1 VRPVLRPRSIRTRY
15 TMMATALSLVFLA
28 TIGVSVDLAT
38 RYRVE
43 ANVFDDT
50 KAVASQW
57 SAAVRNGSVP
67 HTLPAMTR
75 VNLIQIVDVNGQV
88 LQASRQARH
97 MPPISRI
104 RPPSNDRFQDIT
116 SCDPGRECVM
126 LMAIRVSPAADSPTV
141 YAGLREPSILAT
153 HWLEL
158 GLALSTLPILAFV
171 AWVTWTLVGRTLRPV
186 ETIRVRMSEITG
198 SDVSLR
204 VPLPPGRDEIAMLAR
219 TANQTLDRLEIA
231 VKQQRRFAS
240 DASHELRTPIAGLRV
255 ALEDAI
261 AHPEDVDAQETLRTA
276 LSTTNRLEAIVSD
289 LLVLARLR
297 ASDPEPPE
305 PIDLGAL
312 AKEVST
318 GGIDTVPVHVNAT
331 SDVRVSGS
339 RIQLLRVMDNLLN
352 NARRHADSSVEVT
365 VESENGQAVVSVTDD
380 GAGIAPHDRERVF
393 GRFTRLDDARRRDP
407 GGTGL
412 GLAISREIVEAHGGT
427 LRVEDSPRGA
437 RFVLRLRAM
446 SDSARSGNRS

>member
-1 VRPVLRPRSIRTRY
+1 MFRPRSIRTRY
-15 TMMATALSLVFLA
+15 TMMATALSLVFLT
-28 TIGVSVDLAT
+28 TIGVSVDLTT
-38 RYRVE
+38 RYRIE
-43 ANVFDDT
+43 AHAFEET
-50 KAVASQW
+50 KDVASQW
-57 SAAVRNGSVP
+57 SAAVRNGKVP
-67 HTLPAMTR
+67 HTLPTMTR
-75 VNLIQIVDVNGQV
+75 VDLIQIVDANGHV
-88 LQASRQARH
+88 LQASKQAWNR
-97 MPPISRI
+97 PPISRV
-104 RPPSNDRFQDIT
+104 RPPADDRFQDLT
-116 SCDPGRECVM
+116 SCEPGRDCV
-126 LMAIRVSPAADSPTV
+126 LLWAIRVTPAEDSPVV
-141 YAGLREPSILAT
+141 YAGLPEPFLLAT

-158 GLALSTLPILAFV
+158 GLALIALPILGFV
-171 AWVTWTLVGRTLRPV
+171 AWATWALVGRTLRPV
-186 ETIRVRMSEITG
+186 ETIRARMSEITG
-198 SDVSLR
+198 TDVSLR

-276 LSTTNRLEAIVSD
+276 LSTTNRLEAIVGD

-305 PIDLGAL
+305 PIDLAAL
-312 AKEVST
+312 AKEAST
-318 GGIDTVPVHVNAT
+318 GPIDTVPVHVSAT
-331 SDVRVSGS
+331 GDVRVSGS
-339 RIQLLRVMDNLLN
+339 RIQLMRVMDNLLN

-365 VESENGQAVVSVTDD
+365 VESENGQAVLSVTDD
-380 GAGIAPHDRERVF
+380 GAGIAPQDRERVF
-393 GRFTRLDDARRRDP
+393 GRFTRLDEARRRDP

-412 GLAISREIVEAHGGT
+412 GLAICREIVEAHGGT

-446 SDSARSGNRS
+446 ADNPRSRSRP

>member
-1 VRPVLRPRSIRTRY
+1 MFRPRSIRTRY
-15 TMMATALSLVFLA
+15 TMMATALSLVFLT
-28 TIGVSVDLAT
+28 TIGVSVDLTT

-43 ANVFDDT
+43 ANAFEDT
-50 KAVASQW
+50 KDVASQW
-57 SAAVRNGSVP
+57 SAAVRNGRVP
-67 HTLPAMTR
+67 HTLPTMTR
-75 VNLIQIVDVNGQV
+75 VNLIQIVDANGHV
-88 LQASRQARH
+88 LQASKQAWTR
-97 MPPISRI
+97 PPISRV
-104 RPPSNDRFQDIT
+104 RPPADDRFQDLT
-116 SCDPGRECVM
+116 SCEPGRECV
-126 LMAIRVSPAADSPTV
+126 LLWAIRVTPADDSPVV
-141 YAGLREPSILAT
+141 YAGLREPFLLAT

-158 GLALSTLPILAFV
+158 GLALIALPILGFV
-171 AWVTWTLVGRTLRPV
+171 AWVTWALVGRTLRPV
-186 ETIRVRMSEITG
+186 ETIRARMSEITG
-198 SDVSLR
+198 SDLSLR

-305 PIDLGAL
+305 PIDLAAL
-312 AKEVST
+312 AKEAST
-318 GGIDTVPVHVNAT
+318 GPIDTVPVHVNAT
-331 SDVRVSGS
+331 GDVRVSGS
-339 RIQLLRVMDNLLN
+339 RIQLMRVMDNLLN
-352 NARRHADSSVEVT
+352 NARRHADSNVEVT
-365 VESENGQAVVSVTDD
+365 VEAENDQAVVSVTDD
-380 GAGIAPHDRERVF
+380 GAGIAPQDRERVF
-393 GRFTRLDDARRRDP
+393 GRFTRLDEARRRDP

-446 SDSARSGNRS
+446 ADPRPKSRP

>member
-1 VRPVLRPRSIRTRY
+1 MRPVLRPRSIRMRY
-15 TMMATALSLVFLA
+15 TMMATALSLLFLV

-43 ANVFDDT
+43 ANAFEDT

-67 HTLPAMTR
+67 HTLPSMTR
-75 VNLIQIVDVNGQV
+75 VNLIQIVDADGRI
-88 LQASRQARH
+88 LQASKQAWNR
-97 MPPISRI
+97 PPISTV
-104 RPPSNDRFQDIT
+104 RPPSNDRFQNIT
-116 SCDPGRECVM
+116 SCEPGHECVL
-126 LMAIRVSPAADSPTV
+126 LMAIRVTPAANSPVV
-141 YAGLREPSILAT
+141 YAGLPEPTILAT
-153 HWLEL
+153 CWLDL
-158 GLALSTLPILAFV
+158 GLFAGILLILTFV

-186 ETIRVRMSEITG
+186 ETIRARMSEITG
-198 SDVSLR
+198 SDLSLR

-305 PIDLGAL
+305 PIELGAL
-312 AKEVST
+312 AKEAVT
-318 GGIDTVPVHVNAT
+318 GRIDTVPVHVNAT
-331 SDVRVSGS
+331 GDVRVSGC
-339 RIQLLRVMDNLLN
+339 RIQLMRVIDNLLN

-380 GAGIAPHDRERVF
+380 GAGIAPRDRERVF
-393 GRFTRLDDARRRDP
+393 ARFTRLDDARRRDP

-427 LRVEDSPRGA
+427 LKVEDSPRGA
-437 RFVLRLRAM
+437 RFVMRLSAM
-446 SDSARSGNRS
+446 TDSGRPGNRP